1 MPAAF
6 MAKSAGLKAVAA
18 AASAVSRASD
28 VRAQWRRVLRY
39 TKKVA
44 SGEGALRVTRSRVSC
59 GAPVHPDARHAD
71 AQGAAG
77 LLLQLRATKLCQ
89 LCGRG

>member
-1 MPAAF
+1 MTNCKGGEAVCEAQAKKGERMPAAF

-39 TKKVA
+39 TKKV
-44 SGEGALRVTRSRVSC
+44 
-59 GAPVHPDARHAD
+59 GAPAARV
-71 AQGAAG
+71 
-77 LLLQLRATKLCQ
+77 RCE
-89 LCGRG
+89 